1 MNIWTITWKW
11 RDNSGS
17 GVLPRAYTDK
27 AVAQQLL
34 DVLRIAVEGV
44 KEYELAELE
53 VVDTLNVL
61 PKLLADSTT
70 SVIYTNRRDVPHY
83 GVEGRTP
90 FDTSVLTIRLIN
102 ALRAEN
108 ITTLEQA
115 ACWTEWQLLRI
126 PNMGRKS
133 VNELKEY
140 LHSKGLALK
149 GQQV

>member
-1 MNIWTITWKW
+1 MNIWTIAWKW
-11 RDNSGS
+11 SDNTGS

-27 AVAQQLL
+27 VVAEQLL
-34 DVLRIAVEGV
+34 DALRIAVEGA

-61 PKLLADSTT
+61 PRLLVDATT

-90 FDTSVLTIRLIN
+90 FDTSVLTVRLIN
-102 ALRAEN
+102 SLRAEN

-115 ACWTEWQLLRI
+115 ACWT
-126 PNMGRKS
+126 
-133 VNELKEY
+133 
-140 LHSKGLALK
+140 
-149 GQQV
+149 